1 MKKEQQKGGKLVS
14 SIDSLD
20 FDVNSDRDVEIS
32 TTDNKAWQLEQASP
46 MVLRHFYCPIGLQCI
61 KISRLTDLLVDVLQ
75 IIMFLL

>member
-32 TTDNKAWQLEQASP
+32 TTDNKAWQLDQASP
-46 MVLRHFYCPIGLQCI
+46 MVLRHLNCPIGLQYI
-61 KISRLTDLLVDVLQ
+61 KISQLTDLLTYFLQ
-75 IIMFLL
+75 MILFLF

>member
-1 MKKEQQKGGKLVS
+1 MKEEQQKGGKLVS

-32 TTDNKAWQLEQASP
+32 TTDNKAWQLDQASP
-46 MVLRHFYCPIGLQCI
+46 MVLRHLYCPIGLQCI

>member
-1 MKKEQQKGGKLVS
+1 MKEEQQKGGKLVS

-32 TTDNKAWQLEQASP
+32 TTDNKAWHLDQASP
-46 MVLRHFYCPIGLQCI
+46 MVLRHLYCPIGLQCI

>member
-32 TTDNKAWQLEQASP
+32 TTDSKGWQLDQARP
-46 MVLRHFYCPIGLQCI
+46 MVLRHLYCPIGLQCI

-75 IIMFLL
+75 ITMCLF